1 MNLNQVIDDVSKE
14 SSLPRAEVGKIAKS
28 ILSKFAD
35 LIQRQEDFQS
45 QIVAFNSVTLPP
57 ATAADGS
64 SLPARKVAR
73 MRVVSSD

>member
-1 MNLNQVIDDVSKE
+1 MNLKEIFEDISKE

-45 QIVAFNSVTLPP
+45 QIVAFNSITLPP
-57 ATAADGS
+57 ATAADGR